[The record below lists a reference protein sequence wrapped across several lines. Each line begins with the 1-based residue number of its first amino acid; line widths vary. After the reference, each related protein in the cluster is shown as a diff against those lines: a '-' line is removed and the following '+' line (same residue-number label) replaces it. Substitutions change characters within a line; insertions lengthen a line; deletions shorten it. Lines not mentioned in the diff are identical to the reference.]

1 MNAQRDECCCGPSGR
16 TFARR
21 CRGVAGWVVPASVL
35 ALMPKCPMCV
45 AAYVAMGTGFG
56 MSVSVASYLRTSM
69 LALSALA
76 LVFLAAKTA
85 RRYWWA
91 EGNVT
96 S

>member
-1 MNAQRDECCCGPSGR
+1 MNAHYDECCCGPSGR

-21 CRGVAGWVVPASVL
+21 CRSVAGWVVPASVL

-56 MSVSVASYLRTSM
+56 MSVSAASYLRTSM
-69 LALSALA
+69 LALSAIG
-76 LVFLAAKTA
+76 LVYLAAKTA
-85 RRYWWA
+85 RRYWRA

>member
-1 MNAQRDECCCGPSGR
+1 VNAQPDECCCGPSGR

-56 MSVSVASYLRTSM
+56 MSVSAASYLRTSM
-69 LALSALA
+69 LALSAIG
-76 LVFLAAKTA
+76 LVYLAAKTA
-85 RRYWWA
+85 RRYWRA

-96 S
+96 P